1 MSRYNLDSLDFDM
14 ADSSTVTTTTYNVVG
29 GNGNVGSPQMLE
41 ADESNGGRSMTI
53 SIPGDRGA
61 SGQCFT
67 VQVTKKFF
75 FPTTVLHTFN
85 SLKFFLSTFNS
96 LINDHYNK
104 NVVAEP

>member
-41 ADESNGGRSMTI
+41 PDESNGGRSMTI

-67 VQVTKKFF
+67 VQVTKFV
-75 FPTTVLHTFN
+75 FPCYIHSIV
-85 SLKFFLSTFNS
+85 
-96 LINDHYNK
+96 
-104 NVVAEP
+104 

>member
-1 MSRYNLDSLDFDM
+1 M

-67 VQVTKKFF
+67 VQVT
-75 FPTTVLHTFN
+75 N
-85 SLKFFLSTFNS
+85 SLFPFNIYILYIQKVIS
-96 LINDHYNK
+96 IIISWI
-104 NVVAEP
+104 